1 MKSRI
6 PQRLLS
12 VFFFASTLCF
22 FSSATAADSD
32 SIPIFPDLV
41 YEYRITE
48 LNNLTPI
55 ELEYN
60 KHVRRYIDVY
70 TVEKREHFA
79 KIVGKA
85 KRYFPMI
92 EEKLDEYGLPHEL
105 KYLAIIESAL
115 DPFAV
120 SSSGAVGLWQFKLNT
135 SRMFDLEVNSYIDE
149 RRDPYK
155 STIAA
160 CKYLKYLYDT
170 YENWQLALASYNG
183 GPGVVRKAIARSD
196 GERSFWKLYPHLPG
210 QTKSYVPAFIA
221 VNYAMNYMK
230 EHNIEP
236 KELKHTHHETDTV
249 NISAETSFQKIAE
262 ILNMEVSVLKDLNP
276 MYRRNVIPKLNQPS
290 HLILPEDKVVQFLEN
305 EEEIFNGAKGEFTSD
320 DEPEKQKTKLVHR
333 VEKGE
338 YFHKI
343 AMKYNCSIEDLR
355 EWNDLENNDLQVGQ
369 KLDIWVDPV
378 FLKKIEEEQTEVK
391 KENPGDTNRRV
402 VYYTIK
408 KGDTIWSI
416 ADKFNCDSISEL
428 LEANEIQDEADIE
441 PGKKLKIYLNH

>member
-6 PQRLLS
+6 PKRLLS
-12 VFFFASTLCF
+12 IFFFTTSICF
-22 FSSATAADSD
+22 FSSEALAESD

-41 YEYRITE
+41 YEYRISE

-60 KHVRRYIDVY
+60 KYVRRYIDVY
-70 TVEKREHFA
+70 TIERREHFA
-79 KIVGKA
+79 EIAGKA
-85 KRYFPMI
+85 KQYFPMI
-92 EEKLDEYGLPHEL
+92 EEKLDKYGLPHEL
-105 KYLAIIESAL
+105 KYLAVIESAL

-135 SRMFDLEVNSYIDE
+135 SRMFDLKVNSYIDE

-160 CKYLKYLYDT
+160 CKYLKYLHDT
-170 YENWQLALASYNG
+170 YGNWQLALASYNG

-196 GERSFWKLYPHLPG
+196 GERSFWKLYPHLPQ
-210 QTKSYVPAFIA
+210 QTKGYVPAFIA
-221 VNYAMNYMK
+221 VNYAMNHMD

-236 KELKHTHHETDTV
+236 RAIEHNYYETDTV
-249 NISAETSFQKIAE
+249 KISSKTSFQKLAAT
-262 ILNMEVSVLKDLNP
+262 LDMEDSVLKDLNP
-276 MYRRNVIPKLNQPS
+276 MYRRNVIPKLNKPT
-290 HLILPEDKVVQFLEN
+290 HLILPKDKVVQFLEN
-305 EEEIFNGAKGEFTSD
+305 EEEIYNGPQKNYAQKEET
-320 DEPEKQKTKLVHR
+320 EKQQAKIIHR
-333 VEKGE
+333 VAKGE

-343 AMKYNCSIEDLR
+343 AMKYNCSIEEIR
-355 EWNDLENNDLQVGQ
+355 AWNNLKSNNLQVGQ
-369 KLDIWVDPV
+369 KLEIWVDPAY
-378 FLKKIEEEQTEVK
+378 LKKIKEEQTRIK
-391 KENPGDTNRRV
+391 KENPRDTNRRV

-416 ADKFNCDSISEL
+416 ADKFNCDSIAEL
-428 LEANEIQDEADIE
+428 LRANEIQDETDIE